1 MSARSKP
8 TSSVVEA
15 SLGQLTEKC
24 VADLRNICYTFC
36 YAVLKRVGRAEAQS
50 GNEMEGGARL
60 RFSNG

>member
-8 TSSVVEA
+8 TVDA

-24 VADLRNICYTFC
+24 LADLRNVCYTFC

-50 GNEMEGGARL
+50 GNEIQGSARL